1 MFEMTRKKRSR
12 AYGLVFVCFM
22 VLVCLLCMPQKALAS
37 TIYVCHPDH
46 RAALGLGVD
55 RTDVSTYFDH
65 GSRVSNLKLTVCKD
79 TFSENV
85 RLTFDSKTGSGF
97 GIWLNAGFTL
107 AVADSTGN
115 VLGKYYDH
123 VWCYLNSSHWL
134 DFKPSDCTQG
144 DANAIQRFCD
154 DYLNHGGANYQ
165 IYVYGLSVSEDNS
178 APDADWG
185 IEQHP
190 TDQTV
195 TAGQS
200 ATFTIQAVGD
210 DLSYQWHID
219 RNDGKGWQEIDGA
232 NKAEYVT
239 SVTDA
244 SCDGFGYFCK
254 VTNPDGG
261 EMDSAVA
268 VLHVVT
274 APETGDS
281 SRPDLW
287 LTILLTSVLAIL
299 ILCKKAKN

>member
-1 MFEMTRKKRSR
+1 MLEMAKKKRST
-12 AYGLVFVCFM
+12 AYGIAFMCLM
-22 VLVCLLCMPQKALAS
+22 VLICLFCMPQKAFAS
-37 TIYVCHPDH
+37 RAYKCDPDS

-55 RTDVSTYFDH
+55 RTDATTYMDM
-65 GSRVSNLKLTVCKD
+65 GSRVSNLKLTVYKD

-107 AVADSTGN
+107 VVTDSAGSI
-115 VLGKYYDH
+115 LGRYYDH
-123 VWCYLNSSHWL
+123 VSCYLNAQHHL
-134 DFKPSDCTQG
+134 DFKPQDCTYG
-144 DANAIQRFCD
+144 DKNAIQRFCD

-195 TAGQS
+195 TAGQR

-244 SCDGFGYFCK
+244 SCDGFRYYCK
-254 VTNPDGG
+254 ITNPDGG
-261 EMDSAVA
+261 EMDSVEA

-274 APETGDS
+274 VPETGDS

-287 LTILLTSVLAIL
+287 LTILLTSVLTIL